1 MKPKL
6 NPLVSLLIGSFT
18 LYLLEYYGL
27 SNFKYY
33 EPSGL
38 FAADLVIATLIIIWS
53 RVYGLI
59 ALVLVLLSI
68 VLKIISGI
76 FFTEPEILL
85 FSINQITF
93 SLLWSNRLVL
103 LGIGLFISS
112 SIWIG
117 SSTRSSKKSKDT
129 FLLVTIFLI
138 LIISDVLNGS
148 NVLSPGFRVKGK
160 TNILYSTGFPLLRKI
175 LTPPLPSS
183 FKKVDSA
190 LGTYITDFYSV
201 EKRSKKRNIILITVE
216 SLGASSLNSES
227 NFGYRELTN
236 DYQSF
241 SIIRRG
247 LIPFHGSTTWAEIR
261 ERYGGE
267 GTYPLSE
274 NQLTKSFISEFK
286 HQGFFT
292 LGIHSYR
299 GSMFKRSY
307 WWPREGFQETVFM
320 ENRINQYPLDHGSL
334 IALNDEAMLEGEIR
348 RATLKSPYF
357 MYYLTSNTH
366 FPTSE
371 DAKKFLEEA
380 LFRLLSKIDLLVK
393 DGTLTDT
400 DLIIVGD
407 HAPPIGSD
415 IFNSTHVPYW
425 ILRTTK

>member
-148 NVLSPGFRVKGK
+148 NVLSPAFRVKGK

-190 LGTYITDFYSV
+190 LGIYITDFYSV
-201 EKRSKKRNIILITVE
+201 EKRSKKEIL
-216 SLGASSLNSES
+216 
-227 NFGYRELTN
+227 F
-236 DYQSF
+236 
-241 SIIRRG
+241 
-247 LIPFHGSTTWAEIR
+247 
-261 ERYGGE
+261 
-267 GTYPLSE
+267 
-274 NQLTKSFISEFK
+274 
-286 HQGFFT
+286 
-292 LGIHSYR
+292 
-299 GSMFKRSY
+299 
-307 WWPREGFQETVFM
+307 
-320 ENRINQYPLDHGSL
+320 
-334 IALNDEAMLEGEIR
+334 
-348 RATLKSPYF
+348 
-357 MYYLTSNTH
+357 
-366 FPTSE
+366 
-371 DAKKFLEEA
+371 
-380 LFRLLSKIDLLVK
+380 
-393 DGTLTDT
+393 
-400 DLIIVGD
+400 
-407 HAPPIGSD
+407 
-415 IFNSTHVPYW
+415 
-425 ILRTTK
+425 